1 MSKSLGNYYCLSDLY
16 EKGFTTEEIR
26 YILLSTH
33 YRTKVD
39 FRLDKQHEAKKVIQ
53 RIQEL
58 KSRLESISSSV
69 STGFPDET
77 NSFNLAL
84 ENDLDSPKAM
94 SVFFDW
100 IRKTNIKV
108 DKNKLIAKKAAEGL
122 NFIAY
127 FDSIYGLLPKKESIP
142 QNILDLV
149 AEREEARRNGEW
161 EKSDRLR
168 NLIASEGWL
177 VKDTPSGSKLS
188 VK

>member
-1 MSKSLGNYYCLSDLY
+1 
-16 EKGFTTEEIR
+16 
-26 YILLSTH
+26 
-33 YRTKVD
+33 
-39 FRLDKQHEAKKVIQ
+39 
-53 RIQEL
+53 
-58 KSRLESISSSV
+58 
-69 STGFPDET
+69 
-77 NSFNLAL
+77 
-84 ENDLDSPKAM
+84 M

-100 IRKTNIKV
+100 IRKTNIEM
-108 DKNKLIAKKAAEGL
+108 DNNKLIAKKAAQGL

>member
-1 MSKSLGNYYCLSDLY
+1 MH
-16 EKGFTTEEIR
+16 EKGITTEEIR
-26 YILLSTH
+26 YILLSAH

-39 FRLDKQHEAKKVIQ
+39 FRLNKQHEAKKVIQ

-58 KSRLESISSSV
+58 KYRLESISSSV
-69 STGFPDET
+69 STGFPEET
-77 NSFNLAL
+77 NSFNVAL

-100 IRKTNIKV
+100 IRRTNIEL
-108 DKNKLIAKKAAEGL
+108 DNNKLVAKRAAEGL
-122 NFIAY
+122 NFIRY
-127 FDSIYGLLPKKESIP
+127 FDSIYGLLPEKESIP
-142 QNILDLV
+142 QDILDLV
-149 AEREEARRNGEW
+149 NEREDARQNGEW

-168 NLIASEGWL
+168 NLIASKGWL